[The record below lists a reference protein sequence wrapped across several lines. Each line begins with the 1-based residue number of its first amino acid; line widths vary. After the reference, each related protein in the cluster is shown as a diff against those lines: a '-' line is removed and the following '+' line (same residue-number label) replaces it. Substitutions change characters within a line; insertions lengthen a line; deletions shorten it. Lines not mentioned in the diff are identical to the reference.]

1 MLSHLKN
8 KIFLVKEQLDELL
21 TVMLQK
27 NISDAHLEPMAHNVR
42 IRLRLDGIL
51 HEAALLSK
59 EQGQAIISRIKILA
73 QCDIAEQRMPQDGRL
88 HYDKFTEADFR
99 ISTCPTV
106 FGEKL
111 VMRNLKTLSKPLT
124 IDMLGMHP
132 QQQAL
137 FVQTIRQPQGLI
149 LVTGPTGSGKTV
161 TLYSALQ
168 HLNQT
173 EKNIVSIEDP
183 VEIKL
188 AGVNQINIHPKIGLD
203 FARSLRTT
211 LRQDPDIIMLGEI
224 RDRETAEIAVAAA
237 QTGHLVLSSLHTN
250 NALESIIRLQ
260 QMGIEPYQLASALL
274 LVVAQRLVRM
284 SCSFCL
290 QGCTHCHQGYS
301 GRTGIYECLSL
312 SSNMRQMILNRDLH
326 HIPIELKNNDWL
338 SLYDHAKQKI
348 AHNITRP
355 EEIQRVLGFRN
366 QEPGI
371 RS

>member
-1 MLSHLKN
+1 MLAHFKN
-8 KIFLVKEQLDELL
+8 KIFLVTEQLDELL
-21 TVMLQK
+21 MVMLQK
-27 NISDAHLEPMAHNVR
+27 NISDAHLEPMAQNLR

-51 HEAALLSK
+51 HEAALLTK
-59 EQGQAIISRIKILA
+59 EQGQAMISRIKLLA
-73 QCDIAEQRMPQDGRL
+73 QCDISEQRMPQDGRL
-88 HYDKFTEADFR
+88 YYDKFVEADLR

-111 VMRNLKTLSKPLT
+111 VMRNLKTLAKPLT

-132 QQQAL
+132 AQ
-137 FVQTIRQPQGLI
+137 QTIFLQAIQQPQGLI

-168 HLNQT
+168 HLNQA

-188 AGVNQINIHPKIGLD
+188 AGINQINIHPKIGLD
-203 FARSLRTT
+203 FARSLRAT

-237 QTGHLVLSSLHTN
+237 QTGHLVFSSLHTN

-260 QMGIEPYQLASALL
+260 QMGVEPYQLASTLL
-274 LVVAQRLVRM
+274 LVVAQRLIRI
-284 SCSFCL
+284 CCAFCT
-290 QGCTHCHQGYS
+290 QGCSHCHQGYS

-312 SSNMRQMILNRDLH
+312 SSSMRQMILNRTLN
-326 HIPIELKNNDWL
+326 HIPIELKNNGWL
-338 SLYDHAKQKI
+338 SLHDHAKQKVE
-348 AHNITRP
+348 NKITRV
-355 EEIQRVLGFRN
+355 EEIQRVLGV
-366 QEPGI
+366 EV
-371 RS
+371 

>member
-8 KIFLVKEQLDELL
+8 KIFLAKEYLDELL
-21 TVMLQK
+21 TVILQR
-27 NISDAHLEPMAHNVR
+27 NISDAHLEPMAQALR

-51 HEAALLSK
+51 HEAALLTK

-73 QCDIAEQRMPQDGRL
+73 QLDIAEQRMPQDGRL
-88 HYDKFTEADFR
+88 HYDQFPAADLR

-106 FGEKL
+106 LGEKL

-124 IDMLGMHP
+124 IEMLGMHAA
-132 QQQAL
+132 QQAL
-137 FVQTIRQPQGLI
+137 FLQAIKQPQGLI

-168 HLNQT
+168 YLNQT

-203 FARSLRTT
+203 FAKSLRTT

-250 NALESIIRLQ
+250 NALESITRLQ
-260 QMGIEPYQLASALL
+260 QIGVEPYQIASTLL
-274 LVVAQRLVRM
+274 LVVAQRLVRI
-284 SCSFCL
+284 CCHFCL
-290 QGCTHCHQGYS
+290 DGCTHCHQGYS
-301 GRTGIYECLSL
+301 GRTGIYECLSF
-312 SSNMRQMILNRDLH
+312 SSTMRQMILNQALS
-326 HIPIELKNNDWL
+326 HIPMELKNQGWL
-338 SLYDHAKQKI
+338 SLYDHAKQKV
-348 AHNITRP
+348 ASSITNL
-355 EEIQRVLGFRN
+355 EEIQRVLGA
-366 QEPGI
+366 EI
-371 RS
+371 AS